1 LQEHFS
7 KCGAKVR
14 LFFLISK
21 LLLRFFEEN
30 ITNRPQSIRSR

>member
-14 LFFLISK
+14 LFF
-21 LLLRFFEEN
+21 
-30 ITNRPQSIRSR
+30 